1 MLAAFCEEF
10 NIKFLSG
17 KEILMLKAL
26 ASGLFG
32 AVVLNLVHET
42 VRQFSDR
49 APRVDLLGQQAIAET
64 YEYFGAEPPAKNEL
78 YAMALAGDLT
88 SNAAYYSLV
97 AAGGA
102 KNAVLTGA
110 ILGAAAGVG
119 AVYLPDKIGLRSR
132 YAAKTPQRAAMT
144 FAYYTLGGVAAG
156 VAYSLIAKND
166 G

>member
-1 MLAAFCEEF
+1 
-10 NIKFLSG
+10 
-17 KEILMLKAL
+17 MLKAL

-32 AVVLNLVHET
+32 AVVLNLIHES
-42 VRQFSDR
+42 VRQFSDP

-64 YEYFGAEPPAKNEL
+64 YKYFGAEPPAKNEL
-78 YAMALAGDLT
+78 YAMALAGDVT

-102 KNAVLTGA
+102 KNAVLTGL

-119 AVYLPDKIGLRSR
+119 AVYLPAKVGLRSR

-144 FAYYTLGGVAAG
+144 VAYYTLGGIAAG
-156 VAYSLIAKND
+156 AAYGFLAENND
-166 G
+166 

>member
-1 MLAAFCEEF
+1 
-10 NIKFLSG
+10 
-17 KEILMLKAL
+17 MLKAL

-42 VRQFSDR
+42 VRQFSDQ

-78 YAMALAGDLT
+78 YAMALTGDLT
-88 SNAAYYSLV
+88 SNAVYYSLV
-97 AAGGA
+97 AAGGTR
-102 KNAVLTGA
+102 NAVLTGT
-110 ILGAAAGVG
+110 ILGAAAGIG